1 MAKITLT
8 TFLTLDG
15 VMQGPGSPDEDTSGG
30 FDLGG
35 WLVPYADEGMARHIA
50 GWFDRADA
58 FLLGRHTYEIFA
70 AYWPHVSDAEDPV
83 IAKRL
88 NGLPKYVASTTLDRL
103 SWNNSTLLSGDVA
116 DAVRKLREQPGRE
129 IQIHGSGAL
138 ARSLMAHDLIDEFRL
153 LTYPVVLGKGR
164 RLFAPDAVP
173 TALRLTSS
181 STTESGI
188 AIHTYEQAGRP
199 TFGTM

>member
-1 MAKITLT
+1 MAKVTIT

-15 VMQGPGSPDEDTSGG
+15 VMQSPGAPEEDPGGG

-35 WLVPYADEGMARHIA
+35 WLAPYADEDMARHIA

-70 AYWPHVSDAEDPV
+70 AYWPHVSDDEDPV

-103 SWNNSTLLSGDVA
+103 SWNNSTLLSGDVV

-129 IQIHGSGAL
+129 LQIHGSGAL
-138 ARSLMAHDLIDEFRL
+138 ARSLMAHDLIDEYRL
-153 LTYPVVLGKGR
+153 LTYPVILGKGT
-164 RLFAPDAVP
+164 RLFTEGAVP
-173 TALRLTSS
+173 TALHLTSS
-181 STTESGI
+181 ATTRSGI
-188 AIHTYEQAGRP
+188 ALHTYELRGRP
-199 TFGTM
+199 TFGSM